1 MRQKASIILIIIAA
15 VLVEITSIVQYLYAQ
30 EGIQEDVAHRA
41 QSELRVKSLKIQN
54 VMNEVEVAVR
64 EMAWAVER
72 DIARPDSMLPVTLR
86 LLADNDIIVGSA
98 VAFEPYYYKDRG
110 RQFSPYSFR
119 EGKHI
124 YCKQLGTDQY
134 DYHHME
140 WYTVPMQT
148 GKGHWSEPYY
158 DKGGGEMMMSTYS
171 LPIRD
176 KSGKAVA
183 VLTADVSLDW
193 LSKVINA
200 DQIYPSSKNLI
211 ISRTGKLLAYP
222 VESLVMHS
230 SVQHVTKDFEDTT
243 AHFVNSQMMAGKSG
257 QAEVRDNNG
266 ELYYVFYTP
275 ISLSNDSSYISSG
288 GVDDSGWS
296 MAVVCP
302 DREIYYGLR
311 KVLFNLTLLM
321 LFGLALM
328 GFIVWRTAKA
338 AGRLAQ
344 INEEKERMRNDL
356 RVASNIQKG
365 MLPKSFPPFPE
376 RDDVDVYGSLVPAK
390 EVGGDL
396 YDFYIRDE
404 KLFFCI
410 GDVSGKGV
418 PASLVMAVTR
428 SLFRTVSAHEAM
440 PDRILTTMNDSMTEM
455 NETSM
460 FVTFFAG
467 VLDLPTGRLRYSNAG
482 HCPPVINGNNNSVIP
497 SVVEGS
503 LHVGRDDMG
512 PVDIPVDANI
522 PLGVMKDWHYTLQEV
537 QIEPPATIFL
547 YTDGLTEAEDSH
559 HAQFGE
565 ERMKQ
570 VINEN
575 ETLRYENENGIPSE
589 LCATVTAAVEKFVN
603 GAQQHDDLTMLAIR
617 YTKQHRD
624 MRLLRNLTL
633 PNDVQAVPQLSDFIE
648 KVCAALDIDDYTAT
662 QINLAMEEAVVN
674 VMKYAYPVG
683 THGDIDIE
691 AQADDVRLRFT
702 ITDSGKPFDPTAR
715 KEVDTTL
722 SAEERPIGGLGIH
735 LVRQIMDSMNYERL
749 NGKNI
754 LTLRKKI

>member
-1 MRQKASIILIIIAA
+1 MRQKASIILMMIAA

-30 EGIQEDVAHRA
+30 KGIQEAVEHHA
-41 QSELRVKSLKIQN
+41 QGELRIKSLKIQN

-72 DIARPDSMLPVTLR
+72 DIARPDSMQSVTLR

-98 VAFEPYYYKDRG
+98 VAFQPYYYKQHG

-119 EGKHI
+119 HNGHI
-124 YCKQLGTDQY
+124 VSKQLGTDQY

-148 GKGHWSEPYY
+148 GMGHWSEPYY

-171 LPIRD
+171 LPIHDRE
-176 KSGKAVA
+176 GRMVA

-200 DQIYPSSKNLI
+200 DRVYPSSKNI
-211 ISRTGKLLAYP
+211 ILSRTGKLMAYP
-222 VESLVMHS
+222 VESLVMRS
-230 SVQHVTKDFEDTT
+230 TVQHATRDFEDTT

-257 QAEVRDNNG
+257 QAEVRGNNG
-266 ELYYVFYTP
+266 ETYYIFYAP
-275 ISLSNDSSYISSG
+275 IDQSNDSSYISSSG
-288 GVDDSGWS
+288 ADDSGWS
-296 MAVVCP
+296 MAVICT
-302 DREIYYGLR
+302 DSEIYSGLR
-311 KVLFNLTLLM
+311 QLLFNLTLLM
-321 LFGLALM
+321 LLGLALM
-328 GFIVWRTAKA
+328 GYIVYRTAKNSK
-338 AGRLAQ
+338 RLAQ
-344 INEEKERMRNDL
+344 ISAEKERMRNDL
-356 RVASNIQKG
+356 RIASAIQRG
-365 MLPKSFPPFPE
+365 MLPKKFPPFPE

-440 PDRILTTMNDSMTEM
+440 PDRILTTMNDSMTDM
-455 NETSM
+455 NETNM
-460 FVTFFAG
+460 FVTIFVG

-482 HCPPVINGNNNSVIP
+482 HCPPVINANVNDNHNHGH
-497 SVVEGS
+497 S
-503 LHVGRDDMG
+503 LD
-512 PVDIPVDANI
+512 VDPNI
-522 PLGVMKDWHYTLQEV
+522 PLGVMKNWHYTMQEV
-537 QIEPPATIFL
+537 QIDPPATIFL
-547 YTDGLTEAEDSH
+547 YTDGLTEAENEH
-559 HAQFGE
+559 HVQYGE

-570 VINEN
+570 VING
-575 ETLRYENENGIPSE
+575 LREASVQTPVPVGKNPRKLVEVMTTS
-589 LCATVTAAVEKFVN
+589 VEKFVD
-603 GAQQHDDLTMLAIR
+603 GAPQHDDLTMLVVS
-617 YTKQHRD
+617 YTKHHRD
-624 MRLLRNLTL
+624 MRLLRTITL
-633 PNDVQAVPQLSDFIE
+633 PNDVQAVPQLSDFID
-648 KVCAALDIDDYTAT
+648 KVCVALDIDDYTAT

-691 AQADDVRLRFT
+691 AQADDRRLRFT

-749 NGKNI
+749 GDKNV
-754 LTLRKKI
+754 LTLRKKL

>member
-1 MRQKASIILIIIAA
+1 
-15 VLVEITSIVQYLYAQ
+15 
-30 EGIQEDVAHRA
+30 
-41 QSELRVKSLKIQN
+41 
-54 VMNEVEVAVR
+54 
-64 EMAWAVER
+64 
-72 DIARPDSMLPVTLR
+72 
-86 LLADNDIIVGSA
+86 
-98 VAFEPYYYKDRG
+98 
-110 RQFSPYSFR
+110 
-119 EGKHI
+119 
-124 YCKQLGTDQY
+124 
-134 DYHHME
+134 
-140 WYTVPMQT
+140 
-148 GKGHWSEPYY
+148 
-158 DKGGGEMMMSTYS
+158 
-171 LPIRD
+171 
-176 KSGKAVA
+176 
-183 VLTADVSLDW
+183 
-193 LSKVINA
+193 
-200 DQIYPSSKNLI
+200 
-211 ISRTGKLLAYP
+211 
-222 VESLVMHS
+222 
-230 SVQHVTKDFEDTT
+230 
-243 AHFVNSQMMAGKSG
+243 
-257 QAEVRDNNG
+257 
-266 ELYYVFYTP
+266 
-275 ISLSNDSSYISSG
+275 
-288 GVDDSGWS
+288 
-296 MAVVCP
+296 
-302 DREIYYGLR
+302 
-311 KVLFNLTLLM
+311 
-321 LFGLALM
+321 
-328 GFIVWRTAKA
+328 
-338 AGRLAQ
+338 
-344 INEEKERMRNDL
+344 
-356 RVASNIQKG
+356 
-365 MLPKSFPPFPE
+365 
-376 RDDVDVYGSLVPAK
+376 
-390 EVGGDL
+390 
-396 YDFYIRDE
+396 
-404 KLFFCI
+404 
-410 GDVSGKGV
+410 
-418 PASLVMAVTR
+418 
-428 SLFRTVSAHEAM
+428 
-440 PDRILTTMNDSMTEM
+440 
-455 NETSM
+455 
-460 FVTFFAG
+460 
-467 VLDLPTGRLRYSNAG
+467 
-482 HCPPVINGNNNSVIP
+482 
-497 SVVEGS
+497 
-503 LHVGRDDMG
+503 MG

-624 MRLLRNLTL
+624 MRLLRTLTL